1 MLELRDLVAS
11 YPGKG
16 RVLDGVSITV
26 PEGRTECVLGPSG
39 CGKTTLLMIA
49 SGLKA
54 PDSGSVL
61 LEGSPVV
68 SGDLRIGLILQHY
81 GLLPWF
87 TASGNA
93 GLGLRVRGVP
103 RRERQAAVSAL
114 LARIGLA
121 EHAHSFP
128 SQMSGG
134 EQQRVAI
141 ARALSLSP
149 RLLLMDEPFSALDAL
164 TRESLQE
171 LLVRLLQERH
181 LSALIVTHSIEEAAF
196 LGCSISLLAGSPARI
211 VDRFENPGMGSR
223 GFRASSEYFTLENSI
238 RNAMMEH
245 RLLTNEY

>member
-16 RVLDGVSITV
+16 RVLEGVSITV

-49 SGLKA
+49 CGLKA
-54 PDSGSVL
+54 ADSGTAL
-61 LEGSPVV
+61 LDGSPVV

-81 GLLPWF
+81 GLFPWF
-87 TASGNA
+87 TASDNA

-103 RRERQAAVSAL
+103 RRERHATVSAL

-121 EHAHSFP
+121 DNADRFP

-141 ARALSLSP
+141 ARGLSLSP

-164 TRESLQE
+164 TRESLQD
-171 LLVRLLQERH
+171 LLVRLLQEQR

-196 LGCSISLLAGSPARI
+196 LGCAISLLAGSPSRI
-211 VDRFENPGMGSR
+211 VERFENPGMGSR
-223 GFRASSEYFTLENSI
+223 DFRSSSEYFNLENSI
-238 RNAMMEH
+238 RTAMKDN
-245 RLLTNEY
+245 RLLTNGY